1 MNKED
6 ILSIVP
12 LLPAQQFMLS
22 ASLKG
27 KPSEYIQQLVFEVR
41 DTNFEKISRG
51 ISSLVDTYEC
61 LRAHILHEGL
71 KQAVWVSLKHS
82 KPQINAYQCT
92 ESAIKQHIL
101 SIRNKGFDLQKEPGL
116 RFDWFE
122 TPTKSFLLITNH
134 HILFDGWGRQKLLT
148 DFIQLLSSPNL
159 FLPQRTIKA
168 WYDGWKGL
176 NHEMA
181 QAAYRSYV
189 LPFESVAQLTEISS
203 GLEELSEYSTTISL
217 ALVRDFAQSL
227 GLTQAEYIN
236 FTWSC
241 FIAGWTNNPTVQFGV
256 VKQNGLIEQVTHGFG
271 LAIQTLPL
279 QFQAS
284 LDSSPEELISSFKS
298 RERSVA
304 SFPYVD
310 ITDSQ
315 FNGISFNF
323 LIAFENYPLTK
334 QLDAA
339 ASTFKL
345 LESYDFTEFPLSL
358 AITPEEERLY
368 FQWHFNPSKHSHSQI
383 ETVAM
388 AYMDYL
394 TTFQQR
400 FQKPIRNTYPF
411 KTQNYPA
418 IHVARFFEEIEQRL
432 IASKRIESYHKL
444 IEAFKVNNTSRI
456 WIYGDKHEA
465 MDLVMLAAWKTKT
478 AVLMVNEKESDEFI
492 TSLYAQCP
500 PDAIFTA
507 YPDHRLSSYISLDT
521 LDHSSI
527 SPSSQVKN
535 AEVALAICTSG
546 STGTPKVVQLSLAN
560 LVSFLNAWKEKLPWR
575 AQEHFGV
582 IAHPAFDI
590 GVAEL
595 IFPIWQG
602 WTRTLI
608 TKEILANADEMIRTF
623 NEITAFHMVPT
634 LLAHWID
641 TIPSDQK
648 PRIIMTGGDR
658 VPPSIQSSLKRKF
671 QAAILFQF
679 YGPSECSV
687 LTSGFENKG
696 QFPME
701 TLPLGTPFSNASIHI
716 VTPELRPCSPF
727 EEGEIVI
734 SGPAVGLGYANETS
748 EAFFTVNNEPAYRT
762 GDRGLMDTSGQL
774 YFRGRTDQ
782 QIKING
788 QRIELTRI
796 EQALIQWSKI
806 ERWCIV
812 YKAPILSAFYLGN
825 SEELPPK
832 DGLFGLLPAY
842 AIPQLFEGLKEF
854 PINKNGKIDYGALGL
869 HLDRLV
875 ANQPVKSLDI
885 AYQALFEALFP
896 TRKIDVTLGWFAN
909 GFNSIDA
916 MKLSGK
922 IKKTLDKNI
931 PIQAILTCMHLAQI
945 PSLTEADELEQSIPI
960 TAGMKVHEAAAR
972 MFFLSESD
980 VQFAKTYWIHSGF
993 ILPYDARFEEFLSTW
1008 IKAQEVLALGV
1019 TSTKAAYYWTTGNIS
1034 CARLQVDSSESFIA
1048 AIEAADHSPFEHL
1061 IYIYYTEVADKI
1073 LVGFS
1078 IHHGLLDGLGTQQL
1092 FSSLFKAYTTNAIE
1106 PLTLVEPET
1115 EPVDKD
1121 FWKPYL
1127 EHVTLHKLPF
1137 ERIQKNQESA
1147 RLKIKLTDI
1156 QQEKL
1161 RGWKTELGC
1170 STFEAGLIGWIRLWH
1185 HYFPESTFS
1194 TGIIVSTRRNWNEH
1208 ELVAMSSNSLPFV
1221 VRTDKPTDI
1230 LTDWKTLQQKAKQ
1243 PFADIAALETNKQ
1256 HQGTPFFNTSFV
1268 YNQWEEEQRVKPLHT
1283 NATES
1288 AFDVSLDFIEEGNE
1302 LYFQWEFNPRKFG
1315 VEAMQQFH
1323 NTYFQACVAVEEYSF
1338 TKANSLT
1345 QQWQDI
1351 VEQFGDRPA
1360 LIQGSVRL
1368 SYAELHR
1375 EIQEIQAL
1383 NAGYNAGIVPLLLE
1397 RNPHHIAFLMALL
1410 LDGIPFIPIDAESP
1424 KERLQLIAAHCGN
1437 PIHDANDLHLVRGEQ
1452 QAIEPSL
1459 CYAIATSGTTGVPKL
1474 VGVKRS
1480 GYEAALL
1487 AWTEQY
1493 EITSEDRI
1501 LQAASFSF
1509 DVFLGDLGRA
1519 LFNGA
1524 CMVLLDAYQRKD
1536 PQYMLDVIKSEG
1548 ITLFETT
1555 PLVVRWWMQEKSL
1568 EIPNLRLLIVGSDSW
1583 KISEMK
1589 ALIGMMPS
1597 QTKVIS
1603 SYGLSETT
1611 IDNSFFTWRTEYHSN
1626 TVVPI
1631 GESMHHTS
1639 LSICTEEGKPLPD
1652 GMEGLLCI
1660 DGPCVGLG
1668 YYQAEGWSHSKGPW
1682 ITADRGVKDEFG
1694 QFHFLGR
1701 ADKQVKIRG
1710 QRLEL
1715 NEVER
1720 IFSSIDSS
1728 MHWVA
1733 FSFQSGYSNELGI
1746 AYQGKLTS
1754 DEKQQLIHQLASS
1767 YPSYYVPSAWIHV
1780 EAYEMNQNGKIN
1792 VKPLVDQAEKEV
1804 QQVDSL
1810 QVNGN
1815 AFERIQQL
1823 FKQLFNQEIQAEDH
1837 FFSLGKSSF
1846 DVMYFVREW
1855 NKINPEQLQVFQV
1868 FAAPDFSSLA
1878 QAVMLSSTVH
1888 QVPEVPLSYIP
1899 ANAAQEAIWFEI
1911 QEKDSS
1917 IYNLPHFIE
1926 LPEESASFVALI
1938 EKTLKACTPLF
1949 MRFEISEEGVLK
1961 QLPISSENYTL
1972 ETLTINRDDLAT
1984 FKRRSYHE
1992 PINLAQGPSFSAK
2005 LIDLGD
2011 ATILYFNPHHI
2022 VYDGGSDSALAE
2034 LFQQIQQGGSTVA
2047 PLPKVINSLTAP
2059 SWKQYF
2065 ELSTPPK
2072 VIPGRKTNDLS
2083 PNLLVTLS
2091 AADKVQIESLQSQ
2104 WRTSPA
2110 VIYTTLLGNAL
2121 AACEIPVSWLS
2132 LVLDTRD
2139 EPCIG
2144 MYMRAFPF
2152 PIDTSQEI
2160 SEQISKANAALEFL
2174 YRHKHSII
2182 TYPAQC
2188 SPDRFHQVGLVIQ
2201 HPMEL
2206 AEGTV
2211 TEVTQESRARLPLSL
2226 YVDTLGNNIQL
2237 RWEFDEGYFTAL
2249 EVSKIQAQFHKNLYE
2264 LVTRNIQR
2272 SSYAIVEEGSA
2283 HQAAHPRTHEGLNAL
2298 WEKYLGPNAGND
2310 FFLSGGTSL
2319 KALMFLKD
2327 VEKTLNK
2334 RIAIHAFFKD
2344 PTYEHVVSDIQVDS
2358 NALFWEIQE
2367 GEQGYEWYFPP
2378 IFGLGLIFNTYPIT
2392 RGYKALAF
2400 NYPRALGYQT
2410 GGKQIEELAA
2420 YLIGNYLKTMEIPQT
2435 IDRIIAYSM
2444 GGLVAYEVVKILE
2457 QRGIQVKELVVWDKP
2472 AQLQY
2477 APNYNHTL
2485 HPALHEY
2492 ASKLAQDAQHQL
2504 EITRYLTHHQE
2515 MIEECVQV
2523 GQIKSNI
2530 TLFYCLDG
2538 FDEEAM
2544 GDWSKLTL
2552 GTCTISPLPK
2562 GISHYDIPMHWKKP

>member
-41 DTNFEKISRG
+41 DTDFEKISRG
-51 ISSLVDTYEC
+51 ISSLIESYEC

-82 KPQINAYQCT
+82 KPQITSCQCT
-92 ESAIKQHIL
+92 ESAISQHIL
-101 SIRNKGFDLQKEPGL
+101 TIRNKGFDLQKEPGL

-122 TPTKSFLLITNH
+122 TPNQSILLITNH
-134 HILFDGWGRQKLLT
+134 HILFDGWGRQQLLT

-168 WYDGWKGL
+168 WYDGWKAL

-181 QAAYRSYV
+181 QAAYQSYL
-189 LPFESVAQLTEISS
+189 LPFESVAQLTEIGA
-203 GLEELSEYSTTISL
+203 GLEGLSEHSTKISL
-217 ALVRDFAQSL
+217 PVVREFAQSL

-241 FIAGWTNNPTVQFGV
+241 FIAGWTNNPRVQFGV

-279 QFQAS
+279 QFQAA

-298 RERSVA
+298 RERSIA

-358 AITPEEERLY
+358 AITPEDEALL
-368 FQWHFNPSKHSHSQI
+368 FQWHFNPSIHSPSQI
-383 ETVAM
+383 EAVSM

-394 TTFQQR
+394 TTFKHR
-400 FQKPIRNTYPF
+400 FDKPIRNTYPF
-411 KTQNYPA
+411 KTNNYPS
-418 IHVARFFEEIEQRL
+418 IDVASFFEDIEQGL
-432 IASKRIESYHKL
+432 IASKRVESYHKL

-456 WIYGDKHEA
+456 WIYGDKHPS
-465 MDLVMLAAWKTKT
+465 MDLVMLAAWKANTT
-478 AVLMVNEKESDEFI
+478 VLMVNEKESDDFI
-492 TSLYAQCP
+492 TSLYAQCA
-500 PDAIFTA
+500 PDVIFTA
-507 YPDHRLSSYISLDT
+507 YPDHRLLSYISLDT
-521 LDHSSI
+521 LDLSSI
-527 SPSSQVKN
+527 SPASQKIN
-535 AEVALAICTSG
+535 TEVALAICTSG
-546 STGTPKVVQLSLAN
+546 STGTPKVVQLSIAN
-560 LVSFLNAWKEKLPWR
+560 LVSFLNAWREKLPWR

-595 IFPIWQG
+595 IFPLWQG
-602 WTRTLI
+602 WQRTLI
-608 TKEILANADEMIRTF
+608 TKEILANADELIRTF
-623 NEITAFHMVPT
+623 DEITAFHMVPT
-634 LLAHWID
+634 LLAQWID
-641 TIPSDQK
+641 TVPSDQK

-671 QAAILFQF
+671 PAAILFQF

-696 QFPME
+696 QFSQE

-716 VTPELRPCSPF
+716 VTPELKPCSPF

-748 EAFFTVNNEPAYRT
+748 EAFFTVNDEPAYRT
-762 GDRGLMDTSGQL
+762 GDRGLIDTDGHL

-825 SEELPPK
+825 AEQLPPK
-832 DGLFGLLPAY
+832 DGLFTLLPAY
-842 AIPQLFEGLKEF
+842 AIPQLIEGLKEF
-854 PINKNGKIDYGALGL
+854 PTNKNGKIDHGALGL

-875 ANQPVKSLDI
+875 ANQPVKTLAVEYLEI
-885 AYQALFEALFP
+885 FEAIFP
-896 TRKIDVTLGWFAN
+896 GRKIDVTLGWFAN

-922 IKKTLDKNI
+922 IKKTLEKNI

-945 PSLTEADELEQSIPI
+945 PSLMEAGGLEQSIPI
-960 TAGMKVHEAAAR
+960 TSGMKVHEAAAR

-980 VQFAKTYWIHSGF
+980 AQFAKTYWIHSGF
-993 ILPYDARFEEFLSTW
+993 ILPYDAHFEEFLNAW
-1008 IKAQEVLALGV
+1008 IKAQEVLALRV
-1019 TSTKAAYYWTTGNIS
+1019 KSTKAAYYWTAGNIS
-1034 CARLQVDSSESFIA
+1034 CSRLQADCSASFIA
-1048 AIEAADHSPFEHL
+1048 AMEALDHSPFEHL
-1061 IYIYYTEVADKI
+1061 IYIYYTPLADEI

-1092 FSSLFKAYTTNAIE
+1092 FSALFKDYTADAIV
-1106 PLTLVEPET
+1106 PLVLVEPET
-1115 EPVDKD
+1115 EPVDVQ

-1127 EHVTLHKLPF
+1127 ENVTLNKLPF
-1137 ERIQKNQESA
+1137 ERIQKNQGSA
-1147 RLKIKLTDI
+1147 RIKIKLTAK
-1156 QQEKL
+1156 QEEKL
-1161 RGWKTELGC
+1161 RGWKAEFAC
-1170 STFEAGLIGWIRLWH
+1170 STFEAGLIGWIRHWH

-1194 TGIIVSTRRNWNEH
+1194 TGIIVSTRSTWNDH

-1221 VRTDKPTDI
+1221 VRTDKPQDI

-1268 YNQWEEEQRVKPLHT
+1268 YNQWEAEQGIKPLHT
-1283 NATES
+1283 TATES
-1288 AFDVSLDFIEEGNE
+1288 AFDVSLDFIEEGNQ
-1302 LYFQWEFNPRKFG
+1302 LYFQWEFNPRKFSL
-1315 VEAMQQFH
+1315 EAMQQFH
-1323 NTYFQACVAVEEYSF
+1323 NNYFQECVAVEEYSVAQ
-1338 TKANSLT
+1338 ANSLT
-1345 QQWQDI
+1345 QQWQYV
-1351 VEQFGDRPA
+1351 VEQFGERPA
-1360 LIQGSVRL
+1360 LIQGSL
-1368 SYAELHR
+1368 TLTYAELNR
-1375 EIQEIQAL
+1375 EIQGIQAL

-1410 LDGIPFIPIDAESP
+1410 LDGIPFIPIDAETP
-1424 KERLQLIAAHCGN
+1424 NERLQLIAARCGN
-1437 PIHDANDLHLVRGEQ
+1437 PIHDANELHVVRGEQ
-1452 QAIEPSL
+1452 QAIDSTL

-1493 EITSEDRI
+1493 EIKSTDRI

-1536 PQYMLDVIKSEG
+1536 PQYMLDVIKSER

-1568 EIPNLRLLIVGSDSW
+1568 DLPNLRLLIVGSDSW
-1583 KISEMK
+1583 KIGEMK
-1589 ALIGMMPS
+1589 ALMDMMPS

-1631 GESMHHTS
+1631 GESMHHTT
-1639 LSICTEEGKPLPD
+1639 LSICTEAGKPLPD

-1668 YYQAEGWSHSKGPW
+1668 YYQAQGWSHSEGPW

-1694 QFHFLGR
+1694 QFHFIGR

-1720 IFSSIDSS
+1720 IFGSIRSSI
-1728 MHWVA
+1728 HWVA
-1733 FSFQSGYSNELGI
+1733 FCFQSGYSSELGI
-1746 AYQGKLTS
+1746 AYQGNLTS
-1754 DEKQQLIHQLASS
+1754 EEKQQLIQQLASS

-1792 VKPLVDQAEKEV
+1792 INPLVDQAEKEV
-1804 QQVDSL
+1804 QRVDGL
-1810 QVNGN
+1810 AVNGD
-1815 AFERIQQL
+1815 AFERMQQL
-1823 FKQLFNQEIQAEDH
+1823 LKQLFNREIQAEDH
-1837 FFSLGKSSF
+1837 FFSLGLSSF
-1846 DVMYFVREW
+1846 DAMYFVREW
-1855 NKINPEQLQVFQV
+1855 NRINPDQLQVFQV

-1878 QAVMLSSTVH
+1878 QAVLLSTPIP
-1888 QVPEVPLSYIP
+1888 QVSELPLAYIP

-1911 QEKDSS
+1911 QQKDSS

-1926 LPEESASFVALI
+1926 LPEQNASFFALI

-1949 MRFEISEEGVLK
+1949 MRFELSDEGVLK
-1961 QLPISSENYTL
+1961 QFPIRSENYTL
-1972 ETLTINRDDLAT
+1972 ERISMNRLELEA

-1992 PINLAQGPSFSAK
+1992 QINLTQGPSFIAK

-2011 ATILYFNPHHI
+2011 STILYFNPHHI

-2034 LFQQIQQGGSTVA
+2034 LFNQIQQGGSPVS
-2047 PLPKVINSLTAP
+2047 PLPQRINSPTVPLWRP
-2059 SWKQYF
+2059 YF

-2072 VIPGRKTNDLS
+2072 VIPGSKTNDLS
-2083 PNLLVTLS
+2083 PNLIVTLS
-2091 AADKVQIESLQSQ
+2091 AADKAQIESLQAQ

-2110 VIYTTLLGNAL
+2110 VIYATLLGTAL
-2121 AACEIPVSWLS
+2121 AACKIPVSWLS

-2144 MYMRAFPF
+2144 MYMRACPF

-2160 SEQISKANAALEFL
+2160 SEQLSKGNAALEFL
-2174 YRHKHSII
+2174 YRHKHSVIS
-2182 TYPAQC
+2182 YPAHC
-2188 SPDRFHQVGLVIQ
+2188 SPERYHQVGLVIQ

-2211 TEVTQESRARLPLSL
+2211 TEVTQESRPRLPLSL
-2226 YVDTLGNNIQL
+2226 YVDTLGTNIQL

-2249 EVSKIQAQFHKNLYE
+2249 QVSAIQAQFQQHLYE
-2264 LVTRNIQR
+2264 LVARNIQR
-2272 SSYAIVEEGSA
+2272 STYTLAEDVTT
-2283 HQAAHPRTHEGLNAL
+2283 HQPARSRPHEALNTL
-2298 WEKYLGPNAGND
+2298 WQKYLGLNAGND

-2319 KALMFLKD
+2319 KALMFLKE

-2334 RIAIHAFFKD
+2334 RISIQAFFRD
-2344 PTYEHVVSDIQVDS
+2344 PTYEHIASDVQV
-2358 NALFWEIQE
+2358 NTNELFWEMQE

-2378 IFGLGLIFNTYPIT
+2378 IFGLGLIFNTYPMT
-2392 RGYKALAF
+2392 RGYKSLAF

-2410 GGKQIEELAA
+2410 GGKRIEELAA
-2420 YLIGNYLKTMEIPQT
+2420 YLMENHQQRMEIPQT

-2444 GGLVAYEVVKILE
+2444 GGLVAYEVVKLLE
-2457 QRGIQVKELVVWDKP
+2457 QRGVKVKELVIWDKP
-2472 AQLQY
+2472 AQLRY
-2477 APNYNHTL
+2477 EPVYNRTL

-2492 ASKLAQDAQHQL
+2492 ATKLAQDEQHQL
-2504 EITRYLTHHQE
+2504 QITQYLTLHQE
-2515 MIEECVQV
+2515 MIEEYVQV
-2523 GQIKSNI
+2523 GQITSDV
-2530 TLFYCLDG
+2530 TLYYCPEG
-2538 FDEEAM
+2538 FDEEAIA
-2544 GDWSKLTL
+2544 DWSKLTQ
-2552 GTCTISPLPK
+2552 GTFTLSPLPK
-2562 GISHYDIPMHWKKP
+2562 GISHYDIPMHWKKT